1 MRGLPRARHPSDHGV
16 PSGFREILQRML
28 TAVLIALCYIAIIAL
43 AWALCWHAEDADP
56 GVEQRP
62 RIFG

>member
-1 MRGLPRARHPSDHGV
+1 MV
-16 PSGFREILQRML
+16 
-28 TAVLIALCYIAIIAL
+28 TALVLIALCYVAVIGV
-43 AWALCWHAEDADP
+43 AWALCWHAEDAEP